1 MDLKEMLYYRVL
13 ILEDNQIISRK
24 VAAYT
29 RQMID
34 LVLEQK
40 PDVLQDQ
47 AEMFFTHLAM
57 AGKRAEE
64 GIRENPLDTAI
75 LEAVKQE
82 LFFEE
87 AVKLRD
93 EILSRTDI
101 QFPETEKDFLSV
113 HLCSLLNLV

>member
-1 MDLKEMLYYRVL
+1 MDLKETLYFRVS
-13 ILEDNQIISRK
+13 ILEDNQVISQK

-34 LVLEQK
+34 MVLEQK
-40 PDVLQDQ
+40 PDVLQDR

-64 GIRENPLDTAI
+64 GTEENPMDADI
-75 LEAVKQE
+75 FEAVKLE
-82 LFFEE
+82 PVFED

-93 EILSRTDI
+93 EMLLYTDI
-101 QFPETEKDFLSV
+101 QFPETERDFLSV
-113 HLCSLLNLV
+113 HLCNLLSR